1 MTSTEINRVPHL
13 LGGFINLTIL
23 VLALENILH
32 DVKWPKK
39 NVITI
44 AMKRINQSDV
54 QLSHVPKKIP
64 VNYNHIALALN
75 KLTHTDACKQ
85 E

>member
-39 NVITI
+39 
-44 AMKRINQSDV
+44 KRNHDCHETNKPIGRPIEPCAKKNTCKLQSYRFGTKQTD
-54 QLSHVPKKIP
+54 SHGR
-64 VNYNHIALALN
+64 L
-75 KLTHTDACKQ
+75 
-85 E
+85 